1 MGSNRV
7 FFPQAALDGWIAED
21 RVELTRSELVIKAEG
36 RRYTLTEAVRV
47 LGEVTS
53 GEDVYGVVGKVRER
67 GALEAAGAELFES
80 SMVWGEYAFEV
91 VPGWLGLPV
100 GSFDAHITGRVR
112 REALAPESSNDEDL
126 LANFL
131 MKNLE

>member
-53 GEDVYGVVGKVRER
+53 GEDVYDVVGKVRER
-67 GALEAAGAELFES
+67 SALEAAGAELFES

-91 VPGWLGLPV
+91 IPGWLGLPV
-100 GSFDAHITGRVR
+100 GSFNAHLSGRGQ
-112 REALAPESSNDEDL
+112 REAAPGSSNDEDL
-126 LANFL
+126 LATFL